1 MTGFLLDTNIPS
13 ELTRRAPDPR
23 VETWVHSADRPTLY
37 ISVITLGEIRKGLTI
52 LGATRRRQQLEEW
65 FATDLKAWFEERV
78 LPVTEAISERW
89 GLLDGER
96 HLQGRP
102 LNTADGL
109 IAATAL
115 EHDLSLVTRN
125 VSDYESLGVTIVNP
139 WES

>member
-23 VETWVHSADRPTLY
+23 VETWVHSAGRWTLY

-52 LGATRRRQQLEEW
+52 LGATRRRQRLEDW
-65 FATDLKAWFEERV
+65 FAKAPKAWFEERI

-125 VSDYESLGVTIVNP
+125 VYDYESLGVTIVNP

>member
-13 ELTRRAPDPR
+13 ELMRPDHR
-23 VETWVHSADRPTLY
+23 VETWVHSAGRLALY

-52 LGATRRRQQLEEW
+52 LGATRRRQRLEEW
-65 FATDLKAWFEERV
+65 FTKDLKAWFEERI

-89 GLLDGER
+89 GPLDGER
-96 HLQGRP
+96 YLQGRP

-125 VSDYESLGVTIVNP
+125 VYDYESLGVTIVNP